1 MNVLYETAMA
11 TPTQKVRIIKYI
23 NQFGSISPIQAF
35 ADLGI
40 TKLST
45 RIGELERENG
55 YTFIREKSKGKNRYG
70 ETCYYTVYKLKG
82 GGMNGDQES
91 I

>member
-1 MNVLYETAMA
+1 MSIYETTMKKPI

-23 NQFGSISPIQAF
+23 KEFGSINPMQAF
-35 ADLGI
+35 MDLGI

-55 YTFIREKSKGKNRYG
+55 YSFKREKGKGKNRYG
-70 ETCYYTVYKLKG
+70 EICYFTIYKLEK
-82 GGMNGDQES
+82 E